1 MKLVT
6 ASFLPLLD
14 ASILIIAREKGFA
27 EALGIDLRLSRE
39 VSWANVRDR
48 MAIGHF
54 DVAHMLAPMPLAS
67 NLGLTPISE
76 RIIAPMALGS
86 GGNAV
91 TVSKVL
97 SEALDLPVTLDDPA
111 EAGTSLR
118 KLIAARKSNGDALL
132 RFAVVHPH
140 SSHFFELRYWLA
152 ACGIDPETEID
163 TIVLPPPYMAD
174 ALKRGT
180 IDGYCVGEPYNT
192 AALEAGD
199 GVLLTTKN
207 AIWRNSPEKVLGVRE
222 DWADDNPQMLGDLLR
237 ALYRSAEWCGTV
249 ANRRELAA
257 ILSSAHYLNSSADLL
272 EAALAGPAGFEPFA
286 HVATYPWQSHA
297 LWFYSQMVRWG
308 QVEHTAEHAF
318 TASRTFRPDIYR
330 DVLAAAGAPVPS
342 ANAKVEGALVEPTP
356 VGAGQARLIL
366 GPDGFFDGRIFDP
379 EALDRYIDEQKRARS

>member
-207 AIWRNSPEKVLGVRE
+207 AI
-222 DWADDNPQMLGDLLR
+222 
-237 ALYRSAEWCGTV
+237 
-249 ANRRELAA
+249 
-257 ILSSAHYLNSSADLL
+257 
-272 EAALAGPAGFEPFA
+272 
-286 HVATYPWQSHA
+286 
-297 LWFYSQMVRWG
+297 
-308 QVEHTAEHAF
+308 
-318 TASRTFRPDIYR
+318 
-330 DVLAAAGAPVPS
+330 
-342 ANAKVEGALVEPTP
+342 
-356 VGAGQARLIL
+356 
-366 GPDGFFDGRIFDP
+366 
-379 EALDRYIDEQKRARS
+379 